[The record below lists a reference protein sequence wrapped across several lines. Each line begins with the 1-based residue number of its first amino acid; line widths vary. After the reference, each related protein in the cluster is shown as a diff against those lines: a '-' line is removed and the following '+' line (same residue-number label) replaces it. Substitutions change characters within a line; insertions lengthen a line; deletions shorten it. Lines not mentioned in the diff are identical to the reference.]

1 MTEQLTPK
9 EYLTL
14 QHLADGKDHGKSP
27 DSLTDAQYYSA
38 LKSLKD
44 KDMVYAAFVE
54 GGEVYAAQIK
64 TNGKAILDDLSDEAN
79 YIIRKLI
86 KKENITDNQFLLLKV
101 ARDNNGA
108 KNVFGITNDVYKKQI
123 WSPLIGR
130 GYLKLE
136 RAINSIVITPLG
148 NRFLTQIDKDLA
160 YEITSNDKTN
170 NVSSSEYANTTT
182 MPKENIVSRPCI
194 KINEEH
200 RKQIIEDII
209 TANHFGHFKDQNG
222 NPFNDKQIIYAF
234 AQFFDDEKM
243 KDFATSKE
251 EINSANVELVKK
263 MCPLFYNNIVVT
275 NSFIEKI
282 KSTNT
287 NTETT
292 RIAAEFVNKKLLSDL
307 SCKKPLWEIL
317 HNNNLYSAKL
327 NNWCKSINTFLK

>member
-27 DSLTDAQYYSA
+27 DSLTDVQYYSA

-86 KKENITDNQFLLLKV
+86 KKENITDDQFLLLKV

-160 YEITSNDKTN
+160 YEITSNYKTN

-263 MCPLFYNNIVVT
+263 MCPLFYNNIIVT
-275 NSFIEKI
+275 NSFVEKI

-307 SCKKPLWEIL
+307 SCKKTLWEIL

>member
-14 QHLADGKDHGKSP
+14 QHLANGKDQGKSP

-54 GGEVYAAQIK
+54 GGKVYAAQIK
-64 TNGKAILDDLSDEAN
+64 TSGKAILDDLSDEAN

-86 KKENITDNQFLLLKV
+86 KKENITDEQFILLKV
-101 ARDNNGA
+101 ARDNNRA
-108 KNVFGITNDVYKKQI
+108 INVFGISNDVYKKQI
-123 WSPLIGR
+123 WSPLIER
-130 GYLKLE
+130 GYLKLN
-136 RAINSIVITPLG
+136 RTINTIVITPLG

-160 YEITSNDKTN
+160 YEITSNDNTN
-170 NVSSSEYANTTT
+170 NVSSSDNVNTTI

-222 NPFNDKQIIYAF
+222 NPFNDKQIVYAF

-243 KDFATSKE
+243 KEFATSKE
-251 EINSANVELVKK
+251 
-263 MCPLFYNNIVVT
+263 
-275 NSFIEKI
+275 
-282 KSTNT
+282 
-287 NTETT
+287 
-292 RIAAEFVNKKLLSDL
+292 
-307 SCKKPLWEIL
+307 
-317 HNNNLYSAKL
+317 
-327 NNWCKSINTFLK
+327 